1 MIQYKLIK
9 EYPGSPKLGTIEF
22 NDYNITEPYVRHS
35 TEWKGTIF
43 YDAHPEFWQK
53 LEELDYEI
61 LGFFN
66 KMNKR
71 VYHFDKASKSFCSID
86 GFHNNVNYEYCL
98 KYYVITSV
106 KRLSDGEV
114 FTIGDTI
121 ANMCDSKQ
129 KISELYV
136 NKNDGK
142 MCVYTSTTCRFTI
155 KSIKKVKTP
164 LFTTE
169 GGVEIFEG
177 NEYWYVVTFQHNIG
191 HEWKPLN
198 HVADWNGNAE
208 LMKPPLGGKQFSTKE
223 EAEKWVLFNKPCL
236 SINEI
241 GVNLPEGNLL
251 QLLNIVK
258 SKL

>member
-22 NDYNITEPYVRHS
+22 NNYNITEPYVRHS
-35 TEWKGTIF
+35 SEWKGTIF

-53 LEELDYEI
+53 LEEFGYEI
-61 LGFFN
+61 LSFFN

-71 VYHFDKASKSFCSID
+71 VYHFNKASKSFCSID

-98 KYYVITSV
+98 EYYVITSV

-114 FTIGDTI
+114 FTIGDRVKSKIGTDD
-121 ANMCDSKQ
+121 DSSLIT
-129 KISELYV
+129 KIYINT
-136 NKNDGK
+136 NKDAKPVGGLIIQTGGYYQAKINEI
-142 MCVYTSTTCRFTI
+142 T
-155 KSIKKVKTP
+155 KVKTP

-169 GGVEIFEG
+169 DGVAIFEG
-177 NEYWYVVTFQHNIG
+177 DSYVCVTNQF
-191 HEWKPLN
+191 
-198 HVADWNGNAE
+198 E
-208 LMKPPLGGKQFSTKE
+208 LYEGKKQISVRDIPVKSFSTKE

-251 QLLNIVK
+251 QLLKIVK